1 MYVDYDY
8 GNHCTV
14 AVYATCIKLYR
25 CSCPGSFLTCLQEQ
39 AQAAPQ
45 EVTQVK
51 EEGDPEEPE
60 DGVPRVLVTGASGF
74 MATHVI
80 YQLQQQGRVR
90 VRGTVRSLKRE
101 EKVKPLRNLVPDAK
115 YPLRLVPAEL
125 QDAESWT
132 RAVKGCTYVYHIAS
146 PVALDTPRD
155 ENELIKPAV
164 DGTINVLKACAESG
178 TVKRVVLT
186 SSLAAVTGL
195 FTGNPGQP
203 PDYVY
208 SETDWADEASC
219 TAYEKSKLKAEQAA
233 WDFVK
238 KLEED
243 KRFELVA
250 VNPGYVQGPMF
261 SAASGAGSAFICSSL
276 LDQKMPGVLNIA
288 FNVVDVRDVAAAQ
301 LAAMEKP
308 EAAGNRYL
316 LTSKIM
322 TMQEVAQTL
331 SEEFRPQGYKIP
343 TRTIPKAVVWLG
355 KLFDAGLKTLYPGI
369 GKRVLLN
376 NEKMRNELGVEPRP
390 ARESIIDTGYSL
402 VELELVHRTPGYL
415 GPPASRPKETA
426 EGGETQPVPPEEQQE
441 TEQRSAES
449 KPQETVSQPTSEDQ
463 H

>member
-1 MYVDYDY
+1 M
-8 GNHCTV
+8 
-14 AVYATCIKLYR
+14 
-25 CSCPGSFLTCLQEQ
+25 
-39 AQAAPQ
+39 
-45 EVTQVK
+45 K

-74 MATHVI
+74 IATHVI

-90 VRGTVRSLKRE
+90 VRGTVRSLKHE
-101 EKVKPLRNLVPDAK
+101 EKVKPLRDLVPDAK

-146 PVALDTPRD
+146 PVPAAIPRD
-155 ENELIKPAV
+155 ENEVIRPAV
-164 DGTINVLKACAESG
+164 EGTINVLKACAESG

-186 SSLAAVTGL
+186 SSTAAVSSG
-195 FTGNPGQP
+195 FTGNPDQP

-208 SETDWADEASC
+208 SETDWSDEASC
-219 TAYEKSKLKAEQAA
+219 LPYEKSKLKAEQAA

-243 KRFELVA
+243 KHFELVV
-250 VNPGYVQGPMF
+250 VNPCYVQGPMF
-261 SAASGAGSAFICSSL
+261 SATSGAGSTLVCSNL
-276 LDQKMPGVLNIA
+276 LEHKIPGLPNIS
-288 FNVVDVRDVAAAQ
+288 FNIVDVRDVAAAQ

-308 EAAGNRYL
+308 EAAGNRYIL
-316 LTSKIM
+316 SSEVMSI
-322 TMQEVAQTL
+322 QEIAQTV
-331 SEEFRPQGYKIP
+331 SEEFCPQGYKIP

-355 KLFDAGLKTLYPGI
+355 KFFNADLKFIYPSI
-369 GKRVLLN
+369 GKRLMYN

-390 ARESIIDTGYSL
+390 ARESLLDTCYSL
-402 VELELVHRTPGYL
+402 VELELVRRTPGYL

-441 TEQRSAES
+441 TL
-449 KPQETVSQPTSEDQ
+449 
-463 H
+463 

>member
-1 MYVDYDY
+1 M
-8 GNHCTV
+8 
-14 AVYATCIKLYR
+14 
-25 CSCPGSFLTCLQEQ
+25 
-39 AQAAPQ
+39 
-45 EVTQVK
+45 K

-74 MATHVI
+74 IATHVI

-101 EKVKPLRNLVPDAK
+101 EKVKPLRNLTPDAK

-146 PVALDTPRD
+146 PGTLGAPRAQD
-155 ENELIKPAV
+155 ENEVIRPAV

-195 FTGNPGQP
+195 FTGTAGQP

-208 SETDWADEASC
+208 SETDWADEGSS

-243 KRFELVA
+243 KHFELVV
-250 VNPGYVQGPMF
+250 VNPSYVQGPMF
-261 SAASGAGSAFICSSL
+261 SAASGAGSALICSNL
-276 LDQKMPGVLNIA
+276 LDQKMPGVLDIA

-308 EAAGNRYL
+308 EAAGNRYI
-316 LTSKIM
+316 LTSELL

-331 SEEFRPQGYKIP
+331 SQEFHPQGYKIP
-343 TRTIPKAVVWLG
+343 TRIIPKAVVWVG
-355 KLFDAGLKTLYPGI
+355 KLFVARLKTLYLGI
-369 GKRVLLN
+369 GRRLLLS

-390 ARESIIDTGYSL
+390 ARESLLDTCYSL

-426 EGGETQPVPPEEQQE
+426 EGGETHPVPPEEQQE
-441 TEQRSAES
+441 TEQPSAES
-449 KPQETVSQPTSEDQ
+449 KPQETATYI
-463 H
+463 